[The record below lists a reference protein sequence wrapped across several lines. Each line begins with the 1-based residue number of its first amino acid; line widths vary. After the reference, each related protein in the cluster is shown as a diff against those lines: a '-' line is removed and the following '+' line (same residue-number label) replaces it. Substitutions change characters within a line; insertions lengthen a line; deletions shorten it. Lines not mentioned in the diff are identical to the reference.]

1 VPKPGRQVTVR
12 ENIPR
17 QPSSLA
23 NRDLTRPPT
32 PSATASH
39 ITNICTII
47 TNDYLDHELQDYP
60 DDTVDDIYAV
70 GDDWPPGQRW
80 RPIAAIA
87 GIVFALAVMATL
99 VIVNGGDSA
108 STSATVV
115 VPPSRSTTPRL
126 APSLPPETV
135 TTMTPTSRPPSPTAT
150 APTQTPPAAAP
161 TVPPDVA
168 ARTFLYRVT
177 GTKGLF
183 DLVTVVYTD
192 ASGAPQ
198 TDFNVSL
205 PWSRVVVL
213 EPGVGTRSV
222 VATSLT
228 GRLNC
233 SIADSVGQPVA
244 ISTSSTMIATCSR

>member
-1 VPKPGRQVTVR
+1 M
-12 ENIPR
+12 
-17 QPSSLA
+17 
-23 NRDLTRPPT
+23 
-32 PSATASH
+32 
-39 ITNICTII
+39 
-47 TNDYLDHELQDYP
+47 DYLDNGLQDYE
-60 DDTVDDIYAV
+60 DDTVDDIYAD
-70 GDDWPPGQRW
+70 GDHPSFDERW

-87 GIVFALAVMATL
+87 GIVFVLAVIASV

-115 VPPSRSTTPRL
+115 VPPSHSTSPRL
-126 APSLPPETV
+126 VPALPPETV

-150 APTQTPPAAAP
+150 STAPTPPP
-161 TVPPDVA
+161 PETVPPVAPDVA
-168 ARTFLYRVT
+168 ARTFVYRVA
-177 GTKGLF
+177 GTKGLL

-205 PWSRVVVL
+205 PWSRTVVL
-213 EPGVGTRSV
+213 NPGVSMRSV

-233 SIADSVGQPVA
+233 SIADGVGQNVA

>member
-1 VPKPGRQVTVR
+1 M
-12 ENIPR
+12 
-17 QPSSLA
+17 
-23 NRDLTRPPT
+23 
-32 PSATASH
+32 
-39 ITNICTII
+39 
-47 TNDYLDHELQDYP
+47 DYLDNGLQDYE
-60 DDTVDDIYAV
+60 DDTVDDIYAD
-70 GDDWPPGQRW
+70 GDHPSVDERW

-87 GIVFALAVMATL
+87 GIVFVLAVIASV

-115 VPPSRSTTPRL
+115 VPPSHSTSPRL
-126 APSLPPETV
+126 VPALPPETV
-135 TTMTPTSRPPSPTAT
+135 TTMTPTHPPSPTAT
-150 APTQTPPAAAP
+150 STAPTPTPSPE
-161 TVPPDVA
+161 TVPPVAPDVA
-168 ARTFLYRVT
+168 ARTFVYRVA
-177 GTKGLF
+177 GTKGLL

-205 PWSRVVVL
+205 PWSRTVVL
-213 EPGVGTRSV
+213 DPGVSMRSV

-233 SIADSVGQPVA
+233 SIADGVGQNVA